1 MEIISS
7 TFIKSA
13 SKLSE
18 CPEANY
24 PEFAFVG
31 RSNVGKSSLI
41 NMLVGKKQLAKS
53 SVTPGKTQLIN
64 YFLVNDARYLVDLPG
79 YGYAKYSKEQRTQW
93 MDTMQ
98 EYLTQR
104 KNLKKIFVLVDGSIQ
119 AQKIDIDFMQV
130 LSEEKLD
137 FVVVVTKIDKAT
149 QKDLHKNIFLLKD
162 YLQKDLGKLPEIL
175 LVSSQKGRGRD
186 DFLDYLGNKS
196 G

>member
-1 MEIISS
+1 
-7 TFIKSA
+7 
-13 SKLSE
+13 
-18 CPEANY
+18 
-24 PEFAFVG
+24 
-31 RSNVGKSSLI
+31 
-41 NMLVGKKQLAKS
+41 
-53 SVTPGKTQLIN
+53 
-64 YFLVNDARYLVDLPG
+64 
-79 YGYAKYSKEQRTQW
+79 

-162 YLQKDLGKLPEIL
+162 YLQKDL
-175 LVSSQKGRGRD
+175 
-186 DFLDYLGNKS
+186 
-196 G
+196 